1 VSRGANFAQWIPS
14 DTIEFAVLASA
25 LDDNRR
31 LIAAGKVQRWDVVK
45 WGVTVNLALA
55 ALSASLPTSL
65 LRSFALFVLAGLASA
80 AAAYL
85 VQYYN
90 RRMTEARKN
99 AVHLAEMLTKKGIQF
114 DQLVGG
120 PGFAKAYAAGEKYDY
135 QEFIMF
141 RVILAVAP
149 LSVFVRY
156 SIEHVSAVVALAI

>member
-1 VSRGANFAQWIPS
+1 M
-14 DTIEFAVLASA
+14 DTIEFAVLAST

-55 ALSASLPTSL
+55 ALSASLPLSL
-65 LRSFALFVLAGLASA
+65 VRSFALFLLAVLASLAA
-80 AAAYL
+80 GYL

-90 RRMTEARKN
+90 RRMTEARKG
-99 AVHLAEMLTKKGIQF
+99 AVHLAEILTKKGIQF

-120 PGFAKAYAAGEKYDY
+120 PGFAKAYAAGENYDK
-135 QEFIMF
+135 EEMNMF
-141 RVILAVAP
+141 GIILAIAP

-156 SIEHVSAVVALAI
+156 LLELFPQ